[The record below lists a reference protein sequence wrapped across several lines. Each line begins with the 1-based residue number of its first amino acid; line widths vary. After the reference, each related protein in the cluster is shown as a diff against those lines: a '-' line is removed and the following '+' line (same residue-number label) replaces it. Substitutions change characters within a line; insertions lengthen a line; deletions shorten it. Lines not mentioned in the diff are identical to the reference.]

1 MPELFKPLLPL
12 LIATATSLAGT
23 VCIRLASDQTLLWL
37 AILGGSLWSL
47 SGAAFVLAATFDG
60 VELGVYSALMSAGGI
75 ILINLI
81 GIAFWG
87 EAINPR
93 KIIALTF
100 LTISICLLAW
110 PTTRP

>member
-1 MPELFKPLLPL
+1 MPEIFKPILAL

-23 VCIRLASDQTLLWL
+23 ACIRLASDQTLLWL

-47 SGAAFVLAATFDG
+47 SGAAFVLAASFDG

-81 GIAFWG
+81 GMVFWG
-87 EAINPR
+87 EAINP
-93 KIIALTF
+93 KKMVALTF
-100 LTISICLLAW
+100 LIISIFLLAW
-110 PTTRP
+110 PTTRS